1 VNDSPTAIAVLRT
14 RLPYVDR
21 RALSE
26 AWFSALHLAAGESP
40 HGAGG
45 AARGSVQPSN
55 VAAPHLR
62 AVTHLATDTAST
74 TVPRRTARSSDQ
86 RGVAPRPRTEATR
99 SRSNAAAETR
109 PRSYPAQRTSLTLA
123 IDGSRVQ
130 LVLRREGPLLHVVAL
145 CRPDAAPLVRRA
157 LANADAHLRRT
168 GESVRASVRVDD
180 RVRVTP

>member
-26 AWFSALHLAAGESP
+26 AWFSALHLAASESP
-40 HGAGG
+40 HGPGG
-45 AARGSVQPSN
+45 APRAIVQPSN
-55 VAAPHLR
+55 VAAPHPR
-62 AVTHLATDTAST
+62 AVTQRVPGAAFTTA
-74 TVPRRTARSSDQ
+74 PRRAARSSAAH
-86 RGVAPRPRTEATR
+86 GVAPRPRTESTR
-99 SRSNAAAETR
+99 SRSSAAVETR

-168 GESVRASVRVDD
+168 GESVRASVCVDA
-180 RVRVTP
+180 RVRVTS